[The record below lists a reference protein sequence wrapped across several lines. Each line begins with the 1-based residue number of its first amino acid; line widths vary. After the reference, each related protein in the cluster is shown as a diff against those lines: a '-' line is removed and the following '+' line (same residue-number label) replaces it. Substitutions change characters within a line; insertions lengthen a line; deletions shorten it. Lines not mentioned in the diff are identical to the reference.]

1 MKNKIYISFENN
13 SYTGGPAT
21 FMENL
26 KSYIDKREFYYSNS
40 PDNAKLIFFPIEYDL
55 NIIKNI
61 KQKKGKVIQRLDGVY
76 YPQKHGNKHI
86 EINKNMKSIYQN
98 YSDFIIF
105 QSEYSIKQCFTMLGE
120 KKKTRI

>member
-1 MKNKIYISFENN
+1 
-13 SYTGGPAT
+13 
-21 FMENL
+21 MENL

-105 QSEYSIKQCFTMLGE
+105 QSEYSIKQCFTMYRLIQRSIE
-120 KKKTRI
+120 